1 MDGAHDGVGNQ
12 LKDGARERL
21 AREDEEQM
29 ERMARKMMEMVKKN
43 EEIKMEKKDE
53 TKKDETKDR
62 PEDLEKDGM
71 KAIKEPSSVKCVCG
85 VTHGNE
91 ETICCGCETVHNTGC
106 YYVDYFEFE
115 EMEEFVHE
123 CVKCRPRLVGREATE
138 TRMRVRMTEMLN
150 LAVRLE
156 TEPRVA
162 EGRMERVEE
171 EAEEFGR
178 MMRAERERYRLKLER
193 SR

>member
-29 ERMARKMMEMVKKN
+29 ERMARKKMEMLKKS
-43 EEIKMEKKDE
+43 EEIKMEK
-53 TKKDETKDR
+53 KDR

-71 KAIKEPSSVKCVCG
+71 KAIKEPSSVSGACG
-85 VTHGNE
+85 ATHGNE
-91 ETICCGCETVHNTGC
+91 ETICCGCGTVHNTGC

-123 CVKCRPRLVGREATE
+123 CVKCHPRLVGREAAE

-150 LAVRLE
+150 LAMGSGDGAMRCGGYDG
-156 TEPRVA
+156 
-162 EGRMERVEE
+162 EG
-171 EAEEFGR
+171 
-178 MMRAERERYRLKLER
+178 
-193 SR
+193 